1 MEQSFE
7 HIELFEAYHSKTLTG
22 KELLEFEARLSYD
35 QEFRE
40 EFNRFQKL
48 EEGIKQ
54 HFRGELKNKLNQ
66 VDKELK
72 NDVISISPPKKAK
85 KLCWISAVAAS
96 LIIGIFLFNFY
107 YSENN
112 HSQLAQQYWPI
123 EEGLP
128 VKMSTKGI
136 YDDAMNAFKQG
147 QWQEAE
153 DLLLTINSDTAH
165 YFLGVINYQ
174 QKDYKTTVEYFNKI
188 YSESYWYNE
197 SQFRLALVLLLNKDL
212 DKAKSILEELINQ
225 ETYFSEKSKKI
236 LLKIETK

>member
-1 MEQSFE
+1 MEKSFE
-7 HIELFEAYHSKTLTG
+7 HIDLFEAYQAKTLT
-22 KELLEFEARLSYD
+22 KKDLLEFEARLSYD
-35 QEFRE
+35 KEFRE

-66 VDKELK
+66 IDKEFK
-72 NDVISISPPKKAK
+72 NDDILISLPKKAK
-85 KLCWISAVAAS
+85 KICWISAVAAS

-107 YSENN
+107 NSENN

-136 YDDAMNAFKQG
+136 YDDVMNAFKQE
-147 QWQEAE
+147 QWQESE
-153 DLLLTINSDTAH
+153 NLLLEINSDTAD

-174 QKDYKTTVEYFNKI
+174 QKDYKTTIDYFNSI
-188 YSESYWYNE
+188 HSESYWHNE
-197 SQFRLALVLLLNKDL
+197 SQFRLALVSILVDDVNQAKFLLEALIDKDTEYSE
-212 DKAKSILEELINQ
+212 KAKE
-225 ETYFSEKSKKI
+225 I
-236 LLKIETK
+236 LLELE

>member
-1 MEQSFE
+1 
-7 HIELFEAYHSKTLTG
+7 
-22 KELLEFEARLSYD
+22 LLEFEARFSYD

-96 LIIGIFLFNFY
+96 VIIGIFLFNFY
-107 YSENN
+107 NSENN

-136 YDDAMNAFKQG
+136 YDDAMNAFKLEEWKQ
-147 QWQEAE
+147 AE
-153 DLLLTINSDTAH
+153 NILITINSDTAN

-174 QKDYKTTVEYFNKI
+174 QKDYKTTIDYFNSI
-188 YSESYWYNE
+188 HSESYWYNE
-197 SQFRLALVLLLNKDL
+197 SQFRLALVSILVDDVNQAKALLEVLIDQ
-212 DKAKSILEELINQ
+212 DTEYSEKAKE
-225 ETYFSEKSKKI
+225 I
-236 LLKIETK
+236 LLELE